1 MYKEF
6 AKWTLSDLAIRETQN
21 DRITFR
27 GNHISAQYPLPV
39 RSQGETAEQFAA
51 RLTKFRNNLPRHS
64 DSSERLAVA
73 VKALMLDGEKSYAAA
88 DWVRE
93 MLRDAPAEKK
103 AEYEMKGIGYA
114 FRPIDT
120 PIGSTRRNHRIKQK
134 TMDITL
140 EERQAHTIRTQ
151 ASRFIR

>member
-93 MLRDAPAEKK
+93 M
-103 AEYEMKGIGYA
+103 
-114 FRPIDT
+114 
-120 PIGSTRRNHRIKQK
+120 
-134 TMDITL
+134 
-140 EERQAHTIRTQ
+140 
-151 ASRFIR
+151 